1 MNQMQQ
7 QLLRGMMPE
16 VLICSFSL
24 LRLEMMTGEACG
36 TQTMTGPNGQQCPT
50 TIADRKSVV

>member
-50 TIADRKSVV
+50 TDRKSVV